1 MMYSNSSSST
11 CTRGDG
17 EGTDEEEAENGMGD
31 MKVMIMRVGS
41 AGILLLAFRN
51 QRYGAGWGCHLPPCR
66 LLLLPVLLLL
76 FCLSPALSVGI
87 QRDHEISTLAHIFE

>member
-51 QRYGAGWGCHLPPCR
+51 QRYGRVGGVTYHPADESSSSSSVSP
-66 LLLLPVLLLL
+66 LLCLLA
-76 FCLSPALSVGI
+76 F
-87 QRDHEISTLAHIFE
+87 REITRYRHSHTYLNNKI